1 MNAKDI
7 ALIKAIGG
15 GGSGGS
21 ITVDSALS
29 DTSTNPVQNRVIKSE
44 LDALERFVVTFTA
57 SEDGNIASD
66 KTFDEI
72 FDAYK
77 AGKKVSGV
85 VLIARDYWTELYV
98 SAVNGDEID
107 FFAMTSA
114 PDGCQYVVVH
124 VSRTGG
130 SSFITGLLTQAK

>member
-1 MNAKDI
+1 MNNKI
-7 ALIKAIGG
+7 PCGG
-15 GGSGGS
+15 FY
-21 ITVDSALS
+21 LS
-29 DTSTNPVQNRVIKSE
+29 DTLSVDENGKLGVNQ
-44 LDALERFVVTFTA
+44 FVVTFTMGEKG
-57 SEDGNIASD
+57 SIVSD

-85 VLIARDYWTELYV
+85 LGQPNDWAELYV

-107 FFAMTSA
+107 FFAMTGA
-114 PDGCQYVVVH
+114 PDGCQYAVVR

-130 SSFITGLLTQAK
+130 TSLINGLLTQK